1 MMKIAFFVFLAIFS
15 LAGCQ
20 PIMKMIYGIK
30 KPDVENEISIKKIAY
45 KHELDTSGIVTVNS
59 KDFFTVL
66 KEQGIPDG
74 AIFDSNG
81 EYIEYRQTDS
91 SCNAGLFTFIPEL
104 SLDKEYNKTNKTD
117 LNTEFKKFRDLKG
130 NEIAIPAHA
139 DFYLLIYWTIWTGRL
154 NKDHVKAWEDL
165 AKKNTN
171 CKIKIIKVNLDLQE
185 YWDEKE
191 REEITKRLG

>member
-1 MMKIAFFVFLAIFS
+1 MRKALFVFITILL

-20 PIMKMIYGIK
+20 PIIKMLYGIK
-30 KPDVENEISIKKIAY
+30 KPDVENEVSIKKLAY
-45 KHELDTSGIVTVNS
+45 RLELDTSDIVSVNS

-130 NEIAIPAHA
+130 NEIAIPEHA
-139 DFYLLIYWTIWTGRL
+139 DFYLLIYWTILTGRL

>member
-1 MMKIAFFVFLAIFS
+1 MRKALFVFITILL

-20 PIMKMIYGIK
+20 PIIKMLYGIK
-30 KPDVENEISIKKIAY
+30 KPDVENEVSIKKLAY
-45 KHELDTSGIVTVNS
+45 RLELDTSDIVSVNS

-130 NEIAIPAHA
+130 NEIAIPEHA

>member
-1 MMKIAFFVFLAIFS
+1 MRKTLFVFITILL

-20 PIMKMIYGIK
+20 PIIKMLYGIK
-30 KPDVENEISIKKIAY
+30 KPDVENEISIKKLA
-45 KHELDTSGIVTVNS
+45 HRLELDTSDIVTVNS

-104 SLDKEYNKTNKTD
+104 SLGKEYNKTHKTD

-130 NEIAIPAHA
+130 NEIAVSDHA

-171 CKIKIIKVNLDLQE
+171 CTIKIIKVNLDVQE
-185 YWDEKE
+185 YWDEKD
-191 REEITKRLG
+191 RIDIIKRLG

>member
-1 MMKIAFFVFLAIFS
+1 MRKALFVFLAIFLS
-15 LAGCQ
+15 AGCQ
-20 PIMKMIYGIK
+20 PIMKKLYGIK
-30 KPDVENEISIKKIAY
+30 KPGVENEVSIKKLAY
-45 KHELDTSGIVTVNS
+45 KLELDTTDIVTVNS
-59 KDFFTVL
+59 QDFYTVL

-91 SCNAGLFTFIPEL
+91 SCNAGLFAFIPEL
-104 SLDKEYNKTNKTD
+104 SLGKDYNKTHKTD

-130 NEIAIPAHA
+130 NEIEIEGDA
-139 DFYLLIYWTIWTGRL
+139 DFYLLVYWTIWIGRL
-154 NKDHVKAWEDL
+154 NKDHVKVWEDL

-191 REEITKRLG
+191 REEIIKRMG

>member
-1 MMKIAFFVFLAIFS
+1 MRKALFVFITILL

-20 PIMKMIYGIK
+20 PIIKMLYGIK
-30 KPDVENEISIKKIAY
+30 KPRVENEISIKKLAY
-45 KHELDTSGIVTVNS
+45 RLELDTSDIVTVNS

-104 SLDKEYNKTNKTD
+104 SLDKEYNKTTKTD

-130 NEIAIPAHA
+130 NEIAIPEHA

>member
-1 MMKIAFFVFLAIFS
+1 ML
-15 LAGCQ
+15 
-20 PIMKMIYGIK
+20 YGIK
-30 KPDVENEISIKKIAY
+30 KPDVENEVSIKKLAY
-45 KHELDTSGIVTVNS
+45 RLELDTSDIVSVNS

-130 NEIAIPAHA
+130 NEIAIPEHA